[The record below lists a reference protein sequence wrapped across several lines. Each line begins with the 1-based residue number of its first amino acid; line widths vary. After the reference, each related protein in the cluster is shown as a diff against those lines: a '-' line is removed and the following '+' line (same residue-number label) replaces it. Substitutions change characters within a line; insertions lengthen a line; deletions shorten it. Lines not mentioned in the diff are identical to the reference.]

1 MYIKKPEFM
10 KKVKIAGVPEHFN
23 LPWHMAIE
31 EGGFEDRGI
40 DLRWKEVPEGTGKM
54 CQMLEDRET
63 DLAIILT
70 EGIIKSIVAGNPV
83 KIIQE
88 YIASPLLWGIHVG
101 ANSTYQSISDLKNTK
116 TAISRF
122 GSGSHLMA
130 YVNAQKEGWDTNLL
144 QFEVIDNL
152 DGAVQALTDGTA
164 DYFMWEHFTTKP
176 LVDNGSFRRL
186 GDCPTPWPCFVVAAT
201 DDFIK
206 KNPGTLNHILETIN
220 RYTDEFKQIPSI
232 DRTLANRYGQQLEDI
247 REWLSLT
254 EWSQEQVPTEA
265 IENVQH
271 TLSDLKLIDT
281 TLPVNKILK

>member
-1 MYIKKPEFM
+1 M
-10 KKVKIAGVPEHFN
+10 KKVKIVGVPEHFN

-40 DLRWKEVPEGTGKM
+40 DLQWKEIPEGTGKM
-54 CQMLEDRET
+54 CQMLQDGDT
-63 DLAIILT
+63 DMAIILT
-70 EGIIKSIVAGNPV
+70 EGIVKSIVAGNPV
-83 KIIQE
+83 KIVQE
-88 YIASPLLWGIHVG
+88 YIATPLLWGVHVG
-101 ANSTYQSISDLKNTK
+101 SKSKYKAIADLKNTK

-130 YVNAQKEGWDTNLL
+130 YVNAQNEGWDTESL

-152 DGAVQALTDGTA
+152 EGAIKTLTDGSA

-176 LVDNGSFRRL
+176 LVDNGTFRRL

-220 RYTDEFKQIPSI
+220 GYTYEFKQIPSI
-232 DRTLANRYGQQLEDI
+232 DRTLANRYGQKLEDI
-247 REWLSLT
+247 KQWLSLT
-254 EWSQEQVPTEA
+254 EWSQEQVSTEE
-265 IENVQH
+265 IDNVQR
-271 TLSDLKLIDT
+271 TLIDLKLIDKSSA
-281 TLPVNKILK
+281 VDKILK